1 MHSLA
6 ILTVDGGATV
16 AEFLITKDR
25 VDILGCFVEK
35 LLSKGFF
42 LLKKLVAGCVAKAIL
57 VAVFWAS
64 EEVFFGRRRG
74 LLALLK

>member
-42 LLKKLVAGCVAKAIL
+42 LLKKLVAGCVARAIL
-57 VAVFWAS
+57 LAVFLG
-64 EEVFFGRRRG
+64 FGRSIFGRGRG
-74 LLALLK
+74 LVALLK

>member
-1 MHSLA
+1 LHSLA

-16 AEFLITKDR
+16 TEFLITKDR

-57 VAVFWAS
+57 VAVFLG
-64 EEVFFGRRRG
+64 FGRSIFW
-74 LLALLK
+74 

>member
-1 MHSLA
+1 MICLAFTDFTLHSLA

-16 AEFLITKDR
+16 TEFLITKDR
-25 VDILGCFVEK
+25 VDVLGCFVEK

-57 VAVFWAS
+57 VVVFLG
-64 EEVFFGRRRG
+64 FGRSIFW
-74 LLALLK
+74 